1 MSETRSITWQQLKD
15 FCNAL
20 PEEQLD
26 KTVIWWGEEQG
37 GDVASV
43 YTLSEDFVTTDYGC
57 EPLSAQ
63 DPVGEDEEPWEVSHP
78 KGTPIISV
86 D

>member
-1 MSETRSITWQQLKD
+1 MANKNPYTWQKLKD
-15 FCNAL
+15 FCNKL
-20 PEEQLD
+20 PEKEL
-26 KTVIWWGEEQG
+26 KKEVIWWGEEQG
-37 GDVASV
+37 GSV
-43 YTLSEDFVTTDYGC
+43 SSAYQLKEDYVETDYGC

-63 DPVGEDEEPWEVSHP
+63 DPIKDDEEPWEVAYP